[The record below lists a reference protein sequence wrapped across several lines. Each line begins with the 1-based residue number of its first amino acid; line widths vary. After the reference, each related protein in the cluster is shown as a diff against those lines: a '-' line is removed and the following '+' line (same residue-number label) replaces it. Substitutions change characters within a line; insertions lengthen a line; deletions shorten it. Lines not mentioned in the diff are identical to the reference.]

1 MWFDLPPHPHLSLH
15 AHLPHSGAEMT
26 ETVTQGK
33 QRYSQKVAAMGS
45 VDRDLGLGN
54 LDTDPLVQC
63 TSSIFIPFQ
72 PLLGHGSWAD
82 AKEPSSGGGP
92 WAQHPCLG

>member
-54 LDTDPLVQC
+54 LDTDP
-63 TSSIFIPFQ
+63 FQ

-82 AKEPSSGGGP
+82 AKEPSSGSGP